1 MQGRD
6 TSNYRNNIFIGLNF
20 VDNIDGFVKVHE
32 GPWEFTE
39 INPVIDNT
47 VFDGYFQSAKN
58 FLGFDDKIK
67 KYEGESPKG
76 NDTVVDTKTG
86 KIYTFNG
93 EWEDKGKKLIQLMSD
108 KFESLLLSADEKS
121 RFKVIHRGT

>member
-1 MQGRD
+1 MGGLGNQMFQAAHALAQGWKHNRKTVFIPKSWTSMQGRD

-47 VFDGYFQSAKN
+47 VFD
-58 FLGFDDKIK
+58 
-67 KYEGESPKG
+67 
-76 NDTVVDTKTG
+76 
-86 KIYTFNG
+86 
-93 EWEDKGKKLIQLMSD
+93 
-108 KFESLLLSADEKS
+108 
-121 RFKVIHRGT
+121 